1 MLDKSLPYFRVILKR
16 QPGAPLPRSP
26 LLGSPQTTAVIS
38 GVASSD
44 MPLWGAAIPGV
55 ALPDGYSFVFY
66 QPGDEQAWGEIET
79 SVGEFEQVPDAV
91 AYFARDYLPL
101 QNELKRRTLFVQTAT
116 GEKVATFTAWWNY
129 TGARRYPFMHWVAVK
144 PQYQGLGLGKAIIA
158 EGVRLMVAIEG
169 DCVMY
174 IPTQTWSHK
183 AIRLYRWAGFELET
197 TEPAPGGFVNQ
208 TAQALPV
215 IQDLIAPPG

>member
-16 QPGAPLPRSP
+16 QPGAALP
-26 LLGSPQTTAVIS
+26 GSSQPAATLP
-38 GVASSD
+38 D
-44 MPLWGAAIPGV
+44 MSLWGATLPG
-55 ALPDGYSFVFY
+55 ALPGSFPAGYSFVFY
-66 QPGDEQAWGEIET
+66 QPGDEQAWAEIET
-79 SVGEFEQVPDAV
+79 SVDEFVQVSDAL

-101 QNELKRRTLFVQTAT
+101 QNELKRRTLFVQTVG

-144 PQYQGLGLGKAIIA
+144 PEYQGLGLGKAIIA

-183 AIRLYRWAGFELET
+183 AIRLYRWAGFELEAE
-197 TEPAPGGFVNQ
+197 EPAPGGFVNQ
-208 TAQALPV
+208 TAQAIPV
-215 IQDLIAPPG
+215 IRELIGL